1 MARRKGSS
9 KGRSRKSKS
18 TKNTSTGG
26 IPKQEKGLFSPT
38 SPDF

>member
-1 MARRKGSS
+1 MARRKAS
-9 KGRSRKSKS
+9 KGRSRKSKV

-26 IPKQEKGLFSPT
+26 IPKQEKGLFSTT